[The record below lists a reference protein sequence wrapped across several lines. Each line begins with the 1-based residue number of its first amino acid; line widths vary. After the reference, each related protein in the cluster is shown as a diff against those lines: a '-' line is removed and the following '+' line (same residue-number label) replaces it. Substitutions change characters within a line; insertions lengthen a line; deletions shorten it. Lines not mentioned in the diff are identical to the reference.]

1 MIKQYIHLWIQLQL
15 RFCHIIKFLSLLHCF
30 ASSVHL
36 FNVII
41 LFGVMSSVPL
51 AAYKWLVCFLLGE
64 SQRKLFH
71 EKSSGL
77 GDFEARNNSQVCFNP
92 DFNSIRL
99 YNDMYLCLLAAQR
112 EVKYAIGL

>member
-1 MIKQYIHLWIQLQL
+1 MILSYNLL
-15 RFCHIIKFLSLLHCF
+15 LSLIQCF
-30 ASSVHL
+30 ASSFHL

-41 LFGVMSSVPL
+41 CFDIMSSVPL

-92 DFNSIRL
+92 DFNSTRL
-99 YNDMYLCLLAAQR
+99 HNDMYLCLLAAQR
-112 EVKYAIGL
+112 EVGYAIGL